1 MGLKPMHH
9 YRLHNDPRS
18 SHQQIAKIVRD
29 LNRGPI
35 LDVGAAQGM
44 LGQLLQGSNLEIDAV
59 EPNPQWADAARPNY
73 RNVYVGTIESV
84 ALPPEPYRVIVFA
97 DVLEHVVDPV
107 AVLKQLRPHSAPDT
121 VYIISVPNIAHLAV
135 RTMLLFGFFPRMPRG
150 ILDRT
155 HLHFFTRKTA
165 SDMLRDAGLQIDRIR
180 ATGLPLEEICKHNG
194 PLIDAARFAQHTM
207 VSTLPKLFG
216 FQWIFVA
223 HPA

>member
-1 MGLKPMHH
+1 MHH

-29 LNRGPI
+29 LNRSPI

-44 LGQLLQGSNLEIDAV
+44 LGELLQGSGLAIDAV
-59 EPNPQWADAARPNY
+59 EPNPTWADAARPNY
-73 RNVYVGTIESV
+73 RNVYAGTIESV
-84 ALPPEPYRVIVFA
+84 SLPSEPYRVIVCA

-107 AVLKQLRPHSAPDT
+107 AVLKQLKLHASPDAAF
-121 VYIISVPNIAHLAV
+121 IISLPNVAHAAV

-165 SDMLRDAGLQIDRIR
+165 SDMLRDAGLCIDRIR
-180 ATGLPLEEICKHNG
+180 ATGMPLEEICRHDG
-194 PLIDAARFAQHTM
+194 PLMDAARFTQQM
-207 VSTLPKLFG
+207 FVRTLPKLFG

-223 HPA
+223 HPGDQPQ